1 MFANNNAV
9 TTVWKVVDDY
19 VFRQLYICMFFN
31 RKERKDLRKV
41 HKDFLLQIIGIIP
54 NFTIYDLFVFYLLS
68 SFLQLTTF
76 STHNPFYTI
85 SALNPASNNCK
96 HWGVN
101 SLIGPVFTV
110 HFPL

>member
-1 MFANNNAV
+1 M
-9 TTVWKVVDDY
+9 VDAY

-54 NFTIYDLFVFYLLS
+54 NFTIYYLFVFYLLS

-76 STHNPFYTI
+76 STHNLQLFQPTTLFTL
-85 SALNPASNNCK
+85 SPHSTPPPTTANTEASI
-96 HWGVN
+96 
-101 SLIGPVFTV
+101 L
-110 HFPL
+110 